1 MGICT
6 RLTTWSDTST
16 WPQPTLVGATQ
27 KCLPPLGSGKFDVDV
42 FLSRVS
48 SLNGMINADKATVLR
63 EGRKAKLGYRDRVN
77 VGVWEDGIS
86 VGVGG
91 DR

>member
-1 MGICT
+1 M
-6 RLTTWSDTST
+6 
-16 WPQPTLVGATQ
+16 
-27 KCLPPLGSGKFDVDV
+27 
-42 FLSRVS
+42 S